1 MGNGE
6 YMKSFRKI
14 ISIVTIVLFILMAFS
29 ASNSKEIFAT
39 GVSTNTM
46 LNNLIGE
53 YKGTYSNSSG
63 QVGVYLKVYDDA
75 GVYSAILYTYSLNT
89 NNIVKKYP
97 LNVSYNTNKKQYELS
112 VTQTKYPN
120 IVGVLSKG
128 TFSGYLT
135 IDNKSQYKFSTTK
148 VVYQSQ
154 ASTSK
159 YLDKILGEFVANTS
173 TTSYKYEIFK
183 DIDGTYTARCS
194 FSSGGQSGSAFYSL
208 YYDVKTST
216 YQMIGKNWLTKP
228 DGWTLDDGFI
238 KLQGNTLVEHSGYDG
253 SNVIFKYSKVS
264 NMHVFLIQTDEGGTL
279 PAGLD
284 RIINGLYA
292 QGTKIGIAARS
303 MPGNDGMS
311 GNAFVKWTSSNGG
324 TFEDEYSAITTFTMP
339 GNDTIVTGHFKPVGP
354 PTVGN
359 LPMNANTFLL
369 TIQAGVGGL
378 IPVTELELVQNKK
391 IYCQQGLGCP
401 IIAKSLPGYVFD
413 KWTSS
418 NGGTFKDEYSASTN
432 FTMPGNDTIVTASF
446 KPLGK

>member
-1 MGNGE
+1 
-6 YMKSFRKI
+6 MKSFRKI

-339 GNDTIVTGHFKPVGP
+339 GNDTIVTGHFKKVELTPEEITNMQNP
-354 PTVGN
+354 PI
-359 LPMNANTFLL
+359 NANTFLL
-369 TIQAGVGGL
+369 TVNAGVGGL
-378 IPVTELELVQNKK
+378 IHDVSLVQTVR
-391 IYCQQGLGCP
+391 IYIQPGMEHP
-401 IIAKSLPGYVFD
+401 IFAESSPGYVFD

-418 NGGTFKDEYSASTN
+418 NGGTFKDEYSANTN
-432 FTMPGNDTIVTASF
+432 FTMPRNDTIVTANF
-446 KPLGK
+446 KPLSK